1 MKNKTKKCI
10 KELKKLYPSM
20 KYDVSHN
27 KTKHNKYNTTYGEME
42 YEGIEKLYNHLL
54 QTNKQIN
61 CFMDLGSGRGK
72 LCMYM
77 SAQQDIQK
85 VIGIELVKERH
96 DDAIAMKNKLTEIS
110 DKVDLF
116 NNDIFKISLIPYA
129 KYNNFIWISS
139 LCFSEKIVN
148 NIFKKIKREL
158 NTGTIVCCSKIPT
171 IKIGELIDTVIIPQT
186 WNSEHEVS
194 VFRL

>member
-20 KYDVSHN
+20 KYDVYHN

-96 DDAIAMKNKLTEIS
+96 DDAIDMKNKLKEIS
-110 DKVDLF
+110 DKIDLF

-139 LCFSEKIVN
+139 LCFSDKIVN

-158 NTGTIVCCSKIPT
+158 NIGTIVCCSKIPT
-171 IKIGELIDTVIIPQT
+171 IKIGKLIDTVIIPLT
-186 WNSEHEVS
+186 WNSDHEVS
-194 VFRL
+194 IFRL

>member
-10 KELKKLYPSM
+10 KELKKIYPTM
-20 KYDVSHN
+20 KYDTHN
-27 KTKHNKYNTTYGEME
+27 KTKSKYNTTYGEME

-194 VFRL
+194 IFRL

>member
-1 MKNKTKKCI
+1 
-10 KELKKLYPSM
+10 M
-20 KYDVSHN
+20 KYDTHN
-27 KTKHNKYNTTYGEME
+27 KTKSKYNTTYGEME

-194 VFRL
+194 IFRL